1 MTEPTSERVCPATH
15 PLMYFL
21 KKELRILE
29 EALLTYCVCVGGG
42 SCLPQ
47 FAVGLGV
54 WKGMLTG
61 DTEGPLWATRGF
73 CVAEPLYI

>member
-1 MTEPTSERVCPATH
+1 MPSHSSFDV
-15 PLMYFL
+15 LS
-21 KKELRILE
+21 KEGIEDFGGGFAYIL
-29 EALLTYCVCVGGG
+29 CVCGGGG

-54 WKGMLTG
+54 WKGTLTG